1 MKRIFALLVCSF
13 LFLVV
18 YGQDS
23 KLILGV
29 DAAATRSTLWGDG
42 MFNAHNID
50 PLYGF
55 SPGINLEYILS
66 PALSI
71 RTGLCYERR
80 GYQSDPIG
88 GGLKDATTYNDY
100 LLTPLLVSLS
110 TKGVAKFYVSGGVFF
125 GFLLSKKRLLT
136 FVGDIEEVRDASENA
151 RKYDFGL
158 SFGCGVMRPIGTR
171 IILDFGLRDNLGL
184 IYTVETEYGGKD
196 RYNTLGVVLSLKY
209 RL

>member
-1 MKRIFALLVCSF
+1 MKRFFALLVCSF
-13 LFLVV
+13 LFFTV

-29 DAAATRSTLWGDG
+29 DAAATRSTTWGFDSY
-42 MFNAHNID
+42 FD

-66 PALSI
+66 PALSVK
-71 RTGLCYERR
+71 TGLCYERK
-80 GYQSDPIG
+80 GYRTRLIG
-88 GGLKDATTYNDY
+88 GGFKDLTSYKDY

-125 GFLLSKKRLLT
+125 GFLLSST
-136 FVGDIEEVRDASENA
+136 QVIGFYGDQDEEIRDVSENA

-158 SFGCGVMRPIGTR
+158 SFGCGVMRPIGSR
-171 IILDFGLRDNLGL
+171 IILDFGLRDNLGFD
-184 IYTVETEYGGKD
+184 TENGWQSG
-196 RYNTLGVVLSLKY
+196 YNTLGMVVSLKY

>member
-1 MKRIFALLVCSF
+1 MVN
-13 LFLVV
+13 
-18 YGQDS
+18 GQDS

-29 DAAATRSTLWGDG
+29 DAAATRSKLWGDG
-42 MFNAHNID
+42 MSHAHNID

-55 SPGINLEYILS
+55 SPGIILDYILS

-80 GYQSDPIG
+80 GYRSDVIG
-88 GGLKDATTYNDY
+88 LISDVATYNDY
-100 LLTPLLVSLS
+100 LLTPLVVSLS
-110 TKGVAKFYVSGGVFF
+110 TKGVAKFYVNGGVFF
-125 GFLLSKKRLLT
+125 GFLLSKTRLLT
-136 FVGDIEEVRDASENA
+136 FHGDIDEEIRDASENA
-151 RKYDFGL
+151 RMYDFGL
-158 SFGCGVMRPIGTR
+158 SFGCGVMRPIGSR

-184 IYTVETEYGGKD
+184 IDTIKTENGGKT

>member
-1 MKRIFALLVCSF
+1 M
-13 LFLVV
+13 V

-29 DAAATRSTLWGDG
+29 DAAATRSELWGDG

-71 RTGLCYERR
+71 RTGLCYEWR
-80 GYQSDPIG
+80 GYQSDPMG
-88 GGLKDATTYNDY
+88 GGLKDATTYSDY

-158 SFGCGVMRPIGTR
+158 SFGCGVMRPIGSR

-184 IYTVETEYGGKD
+184 IYTFETEYGGKD

>member
-1 MKRIFALLVCSF
+1 MSHA
-13 LFLVV
+13 
-18 YGQDS
+18 Y
-23 KLILGV
+23 
-29 DAAATRSTLWGDG
+29 
-42 MFNAHNID
+42 NID

-71 RTGLCYERR
+71 RTGLCYERK

-110 TKGVAKFYVSGGVFF
+110 TKGVARFYVSGGVFF
-125 GFLLSKKRLLT
+125 GFLLSKTRLLT
-136 FVGDIEEVRDASENA
+136 FYGDIDEEVRDASENA

-158 SFGCGVMRPIGTR
+158 SFGCGVMRPIGSR

-184 IYTVETEYGGKD
+184 IDTIETENGGKT